1 LFIECDPEGTL
12 SGCTNLVQVENA
24 QKKRELDNSNIITVF
39 ISDSNIITVFIRDS
53 NIVIV
58 FIRTEV
64 IFSES
69 LFISLI

>member
-1 LFIECDPEGTL
+1 LFIECNPEGTL

-24 QKKRELDNSNIITVF
+24 QKRKELDNSNIITVF
-39 ISDSNIITVFIRDS
+39 IHDSNIITVFFSDS

-58 FIRTEV
+58 FIRTEI

-69 LFISLI
+69 QLNS